1 MTFQFPPRL
10 MQAKAA
16 AHYLGVSTSKLR
28 TLDIPVKVSGAN
40 RLYDIRD
47 LDAYADSLSYVDEDD
62 GTREADEA
70 FGGPRKPKPWP
81 KKWQSNC

>member
-16 AHYLGVSTSKLR
+16 AHYLGVSASKLR
-28 TLDIPVKVSGAN
+28 TLGIPTKVCGAN

-47 LDAYADSLSYVDEDD
+47 LDEFADRLSYVGEDAS
-62 GTREADEA
+62 TIEADKVWGGA
-70 FGGPRKPKPWP
+70 HCDDLFGK
-81 KKWQSNC
+81 S